1 MGGRGTPSSIGKRSK
16 NINNFLNK
24 YEQLDKE
31 IIALYKKYDWTT
43 KNGEQKLEDEK
54 FNLKKNF
61 FENYQS
67 GEADKNNFFINTMA
81 EFEKTERPNRE
92 PDYVS
97 KDRNGHISSRYWYTD
112 DGVIRGSNH
121 WGNGVASCD
130 WLLEGSKQNMKGS
143 QVKYGKAKWS
153 DFVQKPEIIKKSN
166 GKLIMSNFNNTIG
179 KETIYNSQLGI
190 FQSVAKIKGIDY
202 SKVSKVDKYK

>member
-1 MGGRGTPSSIGKRSK
+1 MGGRGASSSITVGSTKT
-16 NINNFLNK
+16 INNFLNK
-24 YEQLDKE
+24 YKQLDKE
-31 IIALYKKYDWTT
+31 ILALYDKYDWTT
-43 KNGEQKLEDEK
+43 KKGDQKIKDET

-81 EFEKTERPNRE
+81 KFEKTDRPNRE
-92 PDYVS
+92 PDYIS
-97 KDRNGHISSRYWYTD
+97 YSNGKISSRYWYTQ

-130 WLLEGSKQNMKGS
+130 WLLEGSKQNMEGS

-153 DFVQKPEIIKKSN
+153 DFTQKPEIIKSN

-179 KETIYNSQLGI
+179 KETIYNSNLGVN
-190 FQSVAKIKGIDY
+190 QSVAKIKGIDY
-202 SKVSKVDKYK
+202 SKVSKVYY

>member
-1 MGGRGTPSSIGKRSK
+1 MGGRGASSSIGKGSE
-16 NINNFLNK
+16 NINKFLKNYK
-24 YEQLDKE
+24 QEQKKILE
-31 IIALYKKYDWTT
+31 LYDKYDWTT
-43 KNGEQKLEDEK
+43 KNGEQKLEDERFK
-54 FNLKKNF
+54 ELKNF
-61 FENYQS
+61 YQKYQDGQAS
-67 GEADKNNFFINTMA
+67 NENFFINTMA

-112 DGVIRGSNH
+112 EGVIRGSNH

-130 WLLEGSKQNMKGS
+130 WLLKGSKQNMKGS

-153 DFVQKPEIIKKSN
+153 DFVQKPEIIKSN

-179 KETIYNSQLGI
+179 KAIIYNSHLGI
-190 FQSVAKIKGIDY
+190 TQSVAKIKGIDY
-202 SKVSKVDKYK
+202 NSKTVSKVNY

>member
-1 MGGRGTPSSIGKRSK
+1 
-16 NINNFLNK
+16 
-24 YEQLDKE
+24 
-31 IIALYKKYDWTT
+31 
-43 KNGEQKLEDEK
+43 
-54 FNLKKNF
+54 
-61 FENYQS
+61 
-67 GEADKNNFFINTMA
+67 MA

-112 DGVIRGSNH
+112 EGVIRGSNH

-130 WLLEGSKQNMKGS
+130 WLLKGSKQNMKGS

-179 KETIYNSQLGI
+179 KEKIYNSHLGI
-190 FQSVAKIKGIDY
+190 YQSVAKIKGIDY
-202 SKVSKVDKYK
+202 SKVDKYEY

>member
-1 MGGRGTPSSIGKRSK
+1 MGGRGASSSIASGNVKS
-16 NINNFLNK
+16 INNFLK
-24 YEQLDKE
+24 QVKELDKE
-31 IIALYKKYDWTT
+31 TTKLYSKYDWTT
-43 KNGEQKLEDEK
+43 NKGEQKIAEER
-54 FNLKKNF
+54 FNLRKDF

-67 GEADKNNFFINTMA
+67 GEANENNFFVNTMA

-112 DGVIRGSNH
+112 EGVIRGSNH

-130 WLLEGSKQNMKGS
+130 WLLKGSKQNMKGS

-153 DFVQKPEIIKKSN
+153 DFVQKPEIIKSN

-179 KETIYNSQLGI
+179 KEKIYNSHLGI
-190 FQSVAKIKGIDY
+190 YQSVAKIKGIDY
-202 SKVSKVDKYK
+202 SKVDKYEY